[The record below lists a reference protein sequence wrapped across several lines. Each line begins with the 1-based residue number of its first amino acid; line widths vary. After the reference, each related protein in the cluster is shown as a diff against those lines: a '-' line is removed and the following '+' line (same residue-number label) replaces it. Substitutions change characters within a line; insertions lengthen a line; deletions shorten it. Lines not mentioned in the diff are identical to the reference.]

1 VDSTKK
7 IDEYD
12 EETQGTIRKLMFEQR
27 QRQLQN
33 GNKRPPD
40 NENNESGINADM
52 MGMGMGMG
60 VGMGMQQGE
69 LPPGLPPYPG
79 QEAEEALDLD

>member
-1 VDSTKK
+1 MDSTKK

-33 GNKRPPD
+33 GNQRPPD
-40 NENNESGINADM
+40 IDNDDFALNADM

-60 VGMGMQQGE
+60 MLHGE
-69 LPPGLPPYPG
+69 LPPGLPPCPG
-79 QEAEEALDLD
+79 QRAEEALDLD